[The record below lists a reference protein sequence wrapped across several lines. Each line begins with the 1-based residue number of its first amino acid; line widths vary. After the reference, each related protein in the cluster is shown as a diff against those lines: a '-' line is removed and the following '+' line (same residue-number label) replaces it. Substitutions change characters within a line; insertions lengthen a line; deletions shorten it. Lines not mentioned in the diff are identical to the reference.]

1 MAALPLERSNELPL
15 IERYKEQI
23 DRFFTEEHVYA
34 LDRERGHV
42 WIAKH
47 KGFDTLTV
55 EPPEGGQYEIAVR
68 FPLTDEEDR
77 DGAYDKYA
85 GYIARDGYMVG
96 RNTAGH

>member
-1 MAALPLERSNELPL
+1 MPEPSLTKRYARE
-15 IERYKEQI
+15 IEA
-23 DRFFTEEHVYA
+23 FFTQEHVYA

-68 FPLTDEEDR
+68 FPLDEEER
-77 DGAYDKYA
+77 DLAYDKYA
-85 GYIARDGYMVG
+85 GYVARDGYMVG

>member
-1 MAALPLERSNELPL
+1 MPEPSLT
-15 IERYKEQI
+15 ERYADEI
-23 DRFFTEEHVYA
+23 DRFFTEEHVYV

-42 WIAKH
+42 WIAVH
-47 KGFDTLTV
+47 RHFDALTV

-68 FPLTDEEDR
+68 FPLIDDDER
-77 DGAYDKYA
+77 TGAYDKYA

>member
-1 MAALPLERSNELPL
+1 MPELSL
-15 IERYKEQI
+15 IERYEEQI

-34 LDRERGHV
+34 LDMVHGHV

-55 EPPEGGQYEIAVR
+55 EPPEGGQYELAVR
-68 FPLTDEEDR
+68 FPLVDEDER
-77 DGAYDKYA
+77 THAYGKYA